1 MLARLG
7 DALQALA
14 VAAKNLYAQ
23 LFFQLQYGFGH
34 PRLRGVQSLGHLGEV
49 QVAAHG
55 LLHKAEL
62 MQVHGV
68 FRIRKTFIMPF

>member
-1 MLARLG
+1 M
-7 DALQALA
+7 
-14 VAAKNLYAQ
+14 
-23 LFFQLQYGFGH
+23 
-34 PRLRGVQSLGHLGEV
+34 QSLGHLGEV

>member
-1 MLARLG
+1 MFPWSVFNGLCT
-7 DALQALA
+7 
-14 VAAKNLYAQ
+14 
-23 LFFQLQYGFGH
+23 
-34 PRLRGVQSLGHLGEV
+34 LRGVQGLGYFSEV

-55 LLHKAEL
+55 LLNKTEL